1 MSAPLLE
8 VRELSA
14 DRKGRRVLDRVSF
27 SMQEGEMLGII
38 GESGAGKSTLA
49 RAVARLIP
57 VSCGDTRLGVPIG
70 FMRWRGA
77 DFLALEGRALRAAR
91 RNLQIV
97 FQDPGSSLDP
107 RMTVGAIVSEPLEVH
122 RLCGRR
128 EREATVAALLR
139 TVRLAPELMQR
150 HPHQLSGG
158 QAQRVAL
165 ARALATRP
173 SLLIADEALSSL
185 DASLQAEMA
194 NLLLELRQSLGLA
207 CLFITHDLRLAACL
221 CDRVAVLW
229 RGALVESGSPAA
241 LFRDP
246 GHPATRAL
254 VEASRS
260 VAAPSR
266 SVGNRSPN
274 RIGA

>member
-1 MSAPLLE
+1 VSAPLLE
-8 VRELSA
+8 VRELCA

-27 SMQEGEMLGII
+27 SVQEGEILGII

-57 VSCGDTRLGVPIG
+57 VSCGI
-70 FMRWRGA
+70 RWKGA
-77 DFLALEGRALRAAR
+77 DLLALEGRALRAAR

-128 EREATVAALLR
+128 EREAAVAALLR
-139 TVRLAPELMQR
+139 TVRLAPELMER

-185 DASLQAEMA
+185 DVSLQAEMA

-207 CLFITHDLRLAACL
+207 CLFITHDLRLAACV
-221 CDRVAVLW
+221 CDRIAVLW

-246 GHPATRAL
+246 GHLATRAL

-260 VAAPSR
+260 VGTPSPI
-266 SVGNRSPN
+266 VGNRSLN

>member
-1 MSAPLLE
+1 
-8 VRELSA
+8 
-14 DRKGRRVLDRVSF
+14 
-27 SMQEGEMLGII
+27 
-38 GESGAGKSTLA
+38 
-49 RAVARLIP
+49 
-57 VSCGDTRLGVPIG
+57 
-70 FMRWRGA
+70 
-77 DFLALEGRALRAAR
+77 
-91 RNLQIV
+91 
-97 FQDPGSSLDP
+97 
-107 RMTVGAIVSEPLEVH
+107 MTVGAIVSEPLEVH

-128 EREATVAALLR
+128 EREAAVAALLR
-139 TVRLAPELMQR
+139 TVRLAPELMQH

-207 CLFITHDLRLAACL
+207 CLFITHDLRLAGCL
-221 CDRVAVLW
+221 CDRIAVLSC
-229 RGALVESGSPAA
+229 GTLVESGTPVE

-246 GHPATRAL
+246 RHPATRAL

-260 VAAPSR
+260 AAALPS
-266 SVGNRSPN
+266 SVGNRSLN